1 MTQETPINSLG
12 NNPQLNQDDSRLVD
26 SILNDLN
33 NSKGKSVEP
42 QQLSPE
48 EHQAMLA
55 QRQDELMQNQ
65 MQQQMMQ
72 QEMMN
77 QEKANVISDDIGSNL
92 VRSFQDN
99 LKYIIIVVILSVL
112 INIGPV
118 DDIFKVGEK
127 YFLEENGNLNIQAII
142 IKDELYNRYRT
153 KEDFIQKYIF
163 PGGFLPSQEYIKKL
177 AEKRELTAERKENLQ
192 KLLNLSDN
200 ISVQEE
206 ELIKFL
212 NTYS

>member
-12 NNPQLNQDDSRLVD
+12 NNPKLNQDDSRLVD

-142 IKDELYNRYRT
+142 IK
-153 KEDFIQKYIF
+153 
-163 PGGFLPSQEYIKKL
+163 G
-177 AEKRELTAERKENLQ
+177 
-192 KLLNLSDN
+192 LLVGLLFF
-200 ISVQEE
+200 VF
-206 ELIKFL
+206 KFL
-212 NTYS
+212 IPK